1 MLTDTIIE
9 EDAWQAV
16 DLETLAET
24 AASAVLRHL
33 GLPVDGYEIAV
44 LGCDDTKIADLN
56 RDFRDKPQ
64 PTNVLSWP
72 AYDLAPDGA
81 GDSPDSPPD
90 PDPLMGEHLGD
101 VAISWGVCKI
111 EAEDADKVLEHHV
124 THLLVH
130 GVLHLLGYDHIR
142 DADATLME
150 GLETAIL
157 GKMGIA
163 DPYS

>member
-9 EDAWQAV
+9 EDAWNAV
-16 DLETLAET
+16 DLEALAEQ
-24 AASAVLRHL
+24 AASAALGHL
-33 GLPVDGYEIAV
+33 GMATEGYEIAV
-44 LGCDDTKIADLN
+44 LGCGDDKITELN
-56 RDFRDKPQ
+56 GDFRDKPKA
-64 PTNVLSWP
+64 TNVLSWP
-72 AYDLAPDGA
+72 AYDLAPEGA
-81 GDSPDSPPD
+81 GDSPDSPPE

-101 VAISWGVCKI
+101 VAISWGVCKK

-150 GLETAIL
+150 GLETSIL